1 MRRLLFVA
9 FTFCHVIAG
18 LGQSV
23 ADKLNNYMQALT
35 NAEGFNG
42 AVLVAKDG
50 SILLEKGYGLR
61 NAEANVNHDAN
72 SVFQIGSVT
81 KQFTAAIILKL
92 QQEGKLS
99 VKDKLSKYFPEYK
112 FADKITIENLLN
124 HVSGIYNYTN
134 DGAFMQNR
142 VTEDLSQDGFW
153 NLIKD
158 KPLDFE
164 PGSKFSYSNS
174 GYHILGYI
182 IEKVTGK
189 PYSAEVRE
197 LLFKPAAMTHSGF
210 DFTHYNSPDK
220 SVGYLALSKVAHVPA
235 PIVDSTVAF
244 SAGAIYST
252 VHDLYNWNTSF
263 NSGKILPIAVV
274 EKAYQ
279 PLKEKYGYGFFIDS
293 IYGKRQVSH
302 GGGIHGF
309 VSQLTYIPED
319 KTSVVLLSNKPFSLG
334 SAAHDIMSILYNQP
348 YKIPEEAKEIKV
360 DSSILKTYVGEYELA
375 PTFKITIELV
385 NGSLKAQATNQPKFD
400 LFAKS
405 ENIFFWKVVD
415 AQVEF
420 VKNEKGEVE
429 SLILHQNGQNIPGKK
444 VK

>member
-1 MRRLLFVA
+1 
-9 FTFCHVIAG
+9 
-18 LGQSV
+18 
-23 ADKLNNYMQALT
+23 
-35 NAEGFNG
+35 
-42 AVLVAKDG
+42 
-50 SILLEKGYGLR
+50 
-61 NAEANVNHDAN
+61 
-72 SVFQIGSVT
+72 
-81 KQFTAAIILKL
+81 
-92 QQEGKLS
+92 
-99 VKDKLSKYFPEYK
+99 
-112 FADKITIENLLN
+112 
-124 HVSGIYNYTN
+124 
-134 DGAFMQNR
+134 
-142 VTEDLSQDGFW
+142 
-153 NLIKD
+153 
-158 KPLDFE
+158 
-164 PGSKFSYSNS
+164 
-174 GYHILGYI
+174 
-182 IEKVTGK
+182 
-189 PYSAEVRE
+189 
-197 LLFKPAAMTHSGF
+197 
-210 DFTHYNSPDK
+210 
-220 SVGYLALSKVAHVPA
+220 SKVAHVPA

-244 SAGAIYST
+244 SAGAIFST
-252 VHDLYNWNTSF
+252 VHDLYNWNAAF

-348 YKIPEEAKEIKV
+348 YKIPKEAKEIKV
-360 DSSILKTYVGEYELA
+360 DSSILKNYVGEYELA